1 MYSFQYSFLNR
12 VGSVTDDSSTGGDY
26 RVEIML
32 VTSSSCVLFPILL
45 VDVHLPI
52 VEVLYYP
59 LESTESLTEYAILK

>member
-12 VGSVTDDSSTGGDY
+12 VCSVTDDSSTGGGY
-26 RVEIML
+26 RFEIMW